1 VTGPEVDPHQDVVLV
16 PEPGSV
22 RKPLGPLAFDIDA
35 NEALATILAELAD
48 DKDDRRKAIRWACHQ
63 EMEIALP
70 GAQEYHRA
78 MIFDMSAGGMRVKP
92 LESLSKKSLP
102 VGISVHIRL
111 ATEAG
116 SFRGR
121 ARVVRLAENGQL
133 GVELQSVSTAMK
145 EILAQEMARI
155 QARAA
160 GNMPLARKRKV
171 VKSELVEQIVQ
182 RAAPAPTQ
190 NQKVNDDLR
199 RGGSLLDAL
208 VEGRQRPRDVHS
220 RWVR

>member
-1 VTGPEVDPHQDVVLV
+1 MAEPEAEPQKDVELV
-16 PEPGSV
+16 PEPGTV
-22 RKPLGPLAFDIDA
+22 RKNFGPLAFDINAD
-35 NEALATILAELAD
+35 EALATILSELSTEREN
-48 DKDDRRKAIRWACHQ
+48 RRKAIRWACHQ

-78 MIFDMSAGGMRVKP
+78 MIFDLSAGGMRVKP
-92 LESLSKKSLP
+92 LETLSKKSLP

-111 ATEAG
+111 ATEFG

-121 ARVVRLAENGQL
+121 ARVVRLSENGQL
-133 GVELQSVSTAMK
+133 GIELQSLSTAMK
-145 EILAQEMARI
+145 EILAQEVARI

-160 GNMPLARKRKV
+160 GNQPLSRRRKV
-171 VKSELVEQIVQ
+171 VKSELVEQLVQ
-182 RAAPAPTQ
+182 RAEPLPTQ

-199 RGGSLLDAL
+199 RGGSLMDSL

>member
-1 VTGPEVDPHQDVVLV
+1 
-16 PEPGSV
+16 
-22 RKPLGPLAFDIDA
+22 LAFAIDS
-35 NEALATILAELAD
+35 NEALATILAELAE

-63 EMEIALP
+63 KMEIALP
-70 GAQEYHRA
+70 SAQEYHRA

-102 VGISVHIRL
+102 VGISVYIRL
-111 ATEAG
+111 ATESG

-121 ARVVRLAENGQL
+121 ASVVRLTENGQL
-133 GVELQSVSTAMK
+133 GIELQFVSTAMK
-145 EILAQEMARI
+145 EILAQELARI

-160 GNMPLARKRKV
+160 GNLSLVRKRKV
-171 VKSELVEQIVQ
+171 VKSELVEQLVQ
-182 RAAPAPTQ
+182 RAAPTPTQ
-190 NQKVNDDLR
+190 TQKVNDDLL
-199 RGGSLLDAL
+199 RGGSLLDSL

>member
-1 VTGPEVDPHQDVVLV
+1 MTGPEVDPHQDVVLV